1 MAGYN
6 LGDAELTTSVNLDG
20 LKGGL
25 QDAER
30 TAEAGD
36 RKSVV

>member
-20 LKGGL
+20 LKGGNI
-25 QDAER
+25 R
-30 TAEAGD
+30 TIIG
-36 RKSVV
+36 S